1 MGALA
6 SSLAGGISL
15 ALLATAAW
23 ADPTGRFDVVGTN
36 PDSGGEYRGT
46 VTVTRT
52 GETYKVVWDI
62 AGTRFIGT
70 GLGALVQ
77 DGRYTV
83 GPAHPDDTSISIGYV
98 SGNSFG
104 QAFYFLQKDGSWQG
118 VWTYG
123 GSDRIATE
131 NWYPR

>member
-1 MGALA
+1 MLNSRLLA
-6 SSLAGGISL
+6 ATAGL
-15 ALLATAAW
+15 ALLTTASW
-23 ADPTGRFDVVGTN
+23 ADPTGRYNVVGTN

-46 VTVTRT
+46 VSVTRT

-62 AGTRFIGT
+62 AGTRFVGT

-77 DGRYTV
+77 KGRYTV
-83 GPAHPDDTSISIGYV
+83 GPAHSEDTSISIGYV

-104 QAFYFLQKDGSWQG
+104 QAFYFEQKDGSWQG

-123 GSDRIATE
+123 GSKKIATE
-131 NWYPR
+131 TWYPK